1 MDVLSLIFEFHGYGQ
16 YPRSNIFVFRE
27 VCQEW
32 KEVIEKRFKI
42 SAYNNCSVPHFLKHH
57 ATIRHDLEQKIR
69 DSLCHDETFY
79 YYIASFKDGEEYRK
93 MLRLKSRLFFEEFS
107 PLAQIDLR
115 IKMISPYYTYL

>member
-27 VCQEW
+27 VCQHW
-32 KEVIEKRFKI
+32 KEAIEKRFKI

-57 ATIRHDLEQKIR
+57 AQIRHDLEQKIR

-93 MLRLKSRLFFEEFS
+93 MLRLKSELFFEEFS